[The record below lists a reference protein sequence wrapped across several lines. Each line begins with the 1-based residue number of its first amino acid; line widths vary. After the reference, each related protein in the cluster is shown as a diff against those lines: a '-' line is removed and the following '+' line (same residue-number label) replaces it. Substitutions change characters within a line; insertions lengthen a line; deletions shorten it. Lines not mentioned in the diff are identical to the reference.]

1 MENPTIMFLNTQRN
15 KSYRI
20 NNMENPTI
28 MFLNTQRN
36 KSYINNMENPTIIYY
51 NITKTTDLRN
61 EWVVI
66 VIGND
71 FFTPYNDIYIIN
83 TIYIS
88 YYVVSYMITY
98 FLYHSIHLDL
108 FLVILDELPK
118 NIYKM
123 PI

>member
-1 MENPTIMFLNTQRN
+1 MENHIIMF
-15 KSYRI
+15 S
-20 NNMENPTI
+20 NNQP
-28 MFLNTQRN
+28 N

>member
-1 MENPTIMFLNTQRN
+1 MAFILTTNLKKSISILWSKLKMKNIIMF
-15 KSYRI
+15 S
-20 NNMENPTI
+20 NNQP
-28 MFLNTQRN
+28 N

-88 YYVVSYMITY
+88 YYVG
-98 FLYHSIHLDL
+98 
-108 FLVILDELPK
+108 
-118 NIYKM
+118 
-123 PI
+123 